1 MQSQSLRPSNY
12 TPNETQK
19 TRYKIRS
26 ANDARRV
33 AHNGRWPCQ
42 SIPLATK
49 LRDIQ
54 PSKRHVHLIEI
65 KYCVDTSPTQQSEK
79 AQEQHKRKTLHTSL
93 LGATGT
99 IYSSH
104 KRNPLHSLGVTG
116 LHVTALMKTLSLHAI
131 RSATRIIQMRRD
143 IGRNPHK
150 YMSNTPGGAQ
160 ASASRPPR
168 SPLRAP
174 LI

>member
-1 MQSQSLRPSNY
+1 MMQEELPTMADGPANPYPWLWNQ
-12 TPNETQK
+12 ET
-19 TRYKIRS
+19 Y
-26 ANDARRV
+26 ND
-33 AHNGRWPCQ
+33 
-42 SIPLATK
+42 L
-49 LRDIQ
+49 
-54 PSKRHVHLIEI
+54 HLIEI

>member
-65 KYCVDTSPTQQSEK
+65 KYCVDISPTQQLEK
-79 AQEQHKRKTLHTSL
+79 AQEQHKLLMPCLLGHRKTTNTIL

-104 KRNPLHSLGVTG
+104 TKNPLHSLGD
-116 LHVTALMKTLSLHAI
+116 TALHRSTHENIKPTCNQI
-131 RSATRIIQMRRD
+131 RQE
-143 IGRNPHK
+143 
-150 YMSNTPGGAQ
+150 
-160 ASASRPPR
+160 
-168 SPLRAP
+168 L
-174 LI
+174 